1 MESRPVNRFQSLDQ
15 LSGIAREAVVNLL
28 YRLAD
33 DELIIGH
40 RNSEWTGHGPIL
52 EADIAFSSMAQD
64 EMGHAQAYYQML
76 HQLGEADPDTLAFG
90 RKPREYRC
98 ASLVCLP
105 KGDWAFSVLRQF
117 LYDAAETVRLT
128 AFTESSLVPL
138 AQLATKLRGEEKYHL
153 MHGRT
158 WVLKLGQGTPESRG
172 RMQAALE
179 RAYPHALGLFEPTEF
194 DEPLVQAGITPRE
207 SELRKQW
214 ESAVA
219 PVLADAGLA
228 TPESAK
234 AVYGGRV
241 GKHPDALKELLD
253 QLQLVYN
260 IDPSAK
266 W

>member
-1 MESRPVNRFQSLDQ
+1 MDTKAFQSLDC
-15 LSGIAREAVVNLL
+15 LPGTLREAVINLL

-33 DELIIGH
+33 DELVIGH
-40 RNSEWTGHGPIL
+40 RNSEWTGHAPIL

-90 RKPREYRC
+90 RKPREFRC
-98 ASLVCLP
+98 AALVCLP

-128 AFTESSLVPL
+128 AFVESTLVPL

-153 MHGRT
+153 MHGRS
-158 WVLKLGQGTPESRG
+158 WVLKLGVGTEESRG
-172 RMQAALE
+172 RMQAALDV
-179 RAYPHALGLFEPTEF
+179 AYSCALGLFEPTEF
-194 DEPLVQAGITPRE
+194 DEPLAQAGIAPRE
-207 SELRKQW
+207 SELRRQW

-219 PVLADAGLA
+219 PVLADAGLHVSEA
-228 TPESAK
+228 AK
-234 AVYGGRV
+234 PVYGGRV
-241 GKHPDALKELLD
+241 GRHPEALKQLLD

-260 IDPSAK
+260 IDPTAK